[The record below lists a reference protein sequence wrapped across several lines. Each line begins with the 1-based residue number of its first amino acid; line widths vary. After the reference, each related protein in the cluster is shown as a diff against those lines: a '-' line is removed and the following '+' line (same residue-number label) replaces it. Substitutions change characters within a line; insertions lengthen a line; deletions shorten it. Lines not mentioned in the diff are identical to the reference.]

1 MLFRRYTFFII
12 LFLSESKELML
23 HDKENM
29 IVKAKF
35 NNRPLDVEGEF
46 ETSLNSVYGN
56 CFTFNKFNKHGS
68 RRAQPDYG
76 GLTYHTDEILCCY
89 VMMIISQ

>member
-1 MLFRRYTFFII
+1 
-12 LFLSESKELML
+12 ML

-46 ETSLNSVYGN
+46 ETFLDSVYGN
-56 CFTFNKFNKHGS
+56 CFTFNKFNKRSS
-68 RRAQPDYG
+68 RSAQPDYG
-76 GLTYHTDEILCCY
+76 GLSYHTDEILCCY